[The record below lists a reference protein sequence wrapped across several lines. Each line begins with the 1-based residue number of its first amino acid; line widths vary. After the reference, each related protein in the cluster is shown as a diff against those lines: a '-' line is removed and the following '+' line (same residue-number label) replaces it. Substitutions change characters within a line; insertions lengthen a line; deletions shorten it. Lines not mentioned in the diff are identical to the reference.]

1 MFSYVSFGARR
12 NARTGFPTARVVR
25 INQQTAGSRQAEWC
39 VLLLS
44 ELTTRRRQAEWCIL
58 LILLL

>member
-12 NARTGFPTARVVR
+12 NARTRFPTARVVR

-39 VLLLS
+39 
-44 ELTTRRRQAEWCIL
+44 IL